1 MVEPLRLSQLHAYAV
16 LLSFKAYESDPLRT
30 EVMSP
35 TTSSILRPAFP
46 TSPIAVTAPA
56 DPASVLLDRTE
67 VSRRHVFERLR
78 ATLQLAGVD
87 GNSFSKSI
95 FRIGL
100 YLATA
105 ESAAA
110 DL

>member
-1 MVEPLRLSQLHAYAV
+1 MLHPA
-16 LLSFKAYESDPLRT
+16 
-30 EVMSP
+30 
-35 TTSSILRPAFP
+35 SSLFHFP
-46 TSPIAVTAPA
+46 HRRDSPA
-56 DPASVLLDRTE
+56 DPASVFLDGTE
-67 VSRRHVFERLR
+67 LSRRHVFERLR